1 METKNIGLR
10 GIEVADTKISNI
22 DGEKGKLIYRGYDIL
37 ELTENST
44 FEETAYLLLYDSL
57 PTKTQLDEFNL
68 KLVEARY
75 IPKQM
80 QKNMGNWRK
89 DADPMDMLQAFV
101 SALAGYYD
109 EEFSN
114 KDASYDKAI
123 NLIAKVPTI
132 VASWQRIRNGLEV
145 MDPDASLSHAANF
158 LYMMTGEKPDP
169 EVEKIFDTCLILHA
183 DHTFNASTF
192 TARQVA
198 STRAHM
204 YSASSAAIGALS
216 GELHGGANT
225 EVMKMLLEIVDPDSS
240 LSHAANF
247 LYMMSGEKP
256 DPAVEKIF
264 DTCLILHAD
273 HTFNASTFTARQVA
287 STRAHMYS
295 ASSAAIGALSGELHG
310 GANTEVMKM
319 LLEIKEI
326 DKVQPWIKEQMSQG
340 ERIMGMGHAVYRTYD
355 PRAQVLKELS
365 RKLAEKT
372 KEPWFD
378 MTEKIETSTI
388 SEMKIQKD
396 KDIYPNV
403 DLYSASIYYMLKIP
417 VDLNTPIFA
426 ISRVVGWA
434 AHIIEEKFAEAA
446 PKPALYRP
454 KATYVGKYCGPDGC
468 EYKTLD
474 LRK

>member
-22 DGEKGKLIYRGYDIL
+22 DGGKGKLIYRGFDIL
-37 ELTENST
+37 DLTKNST
-44 FEETAYLLLYDSL
+44 FEETAYLLLYDKL
-57 PTKTQLDEFNL
+57 PTKQQLDEFNS
-68 KLVEARY
+68 KLIDARY

-123 NLIAKVPTI
+123 NLIAKVPTM
-132 VASWQRIRNGLEV
+132 VASWHRIRNGLETV
-145 MDPDASLSHAANF
+145 DPDSSLSHAANF
-158 LYMMTGEKPDP
+158 LYMMSGEKPDP
-169 EVEKIFDTCLILHA
+169 EVEKIFDVCLILHA

-204 YSASSAAIGALS
+204 YSAASAAIGALS

-225 EVMKMLLEIVDPDSS
+225 EVMKMLLEI
-240 LSHAANF
+240 A
-247 LYMMSGEKP
+247 
-256 DPAVEKIF
+256 
-264 DTCLILHAD
+264 
-273 HTFNASTFTARQVA
+273 
-287 STRAHMYS
+287 
-295 ASSAAIGALSGELHG
+295 
-310 GANTEVMKM
+310 EV
-319 LLEIKEI
+319 
-326 DKVQPWIKEQMSQG
+326 DKVEGWIKERMSIG
-340 ERIMGMGHAVYRTYD
+340 DRIMGMGHAVYKTYD

-372 KEPWFD
+372 KDPWFGI
-378 MTEKIETSTI
+378 TEKVETTTI
-388 SEMKIQKD
+388 SEMKVQKGR
-396 KDIYPNV
+396 DIYPNV

-417 VDLNTPIFA
+417 MDLNTPIFA

-454 KATYVGKYCGPDGC
+454 KAVYVGKYCGPEGC

>member
-22 DGEKGKLIYRGYDIL
+22 DGKKGKLIYRGFDIL
-37 ELTENST
+37 DLTKNST
-44 FEETAYLLLYDSL
+44 FEETAYLLLYDNL
-57 PTKTQLDEFNL
+57 PTKQQLDEFNA
-68 KLVEARY
+68 KLIDARY

-80 QKNMGNWRK
+80 QKNMANWRK

-114 KDASYDKAI
+114 KEASYDKAI

-132 VASWQRIRNGLEV
+132 IASWQRIRNGLSIV
-145 MDPDASLSHAANF
+145 DPDSSLSHAANF
-158 LYMMTGEKPDP
+158 LYMMCGERPDP
-169 EVEKIFDTCLILHA
+169 EVEKIFDVCLILHA

-204 YSASSAAIGALS
+204 YSAASAAIGALS

-225 EVMKMLLEIVDPDSS
+225 EVMKMLLEITG
-240 LSHAANF
+240 L
-247 LYMMSGEKP
+247 
-256 DPAVEKIF
+256 
-264 DTCLILHAD
+264 
-273 HTFNASTFTARQVA
+273 
-287 STRAHMYS
+287 
-295 ASSAAIGALSGELHG
+295 
-310 GANTEVMKM
+310 
-319 LLEIKEI
+319 
-326 DKVQPWIKEQMSQG
+326 DKVEGWIKEKMSAG
-340 ERIMGMGHAVYRTYD
+340 DRIMGMGHAVYRTYD

-372 KEPWFD
+372 KEPWFA
-378 MTEKIETSTI
+378 MTEKIETTTI
-388 SEMKIQKD
+388 SEMRSQKNR
-396 KDIYPNV
+396 DIYPNV

-446 PKPALYRP
+446 PRPALYRP
-454 KATYVGKYCGPDGC
+454 KAVYVGKYCGPEGC

>member
-22 DGEKGKLIYRGYDIL
+22 DGAKGKLIYRGFDIL
-37 ELTENST
+37 DLTKNST
-44 FEETAYLLLYDSL
+44 FEETAYLLLYDKL
-57 PTKTQLDEFNL
+57 PTKAELDEFNQ

-114 KDASYDKAI
+114 KEASYDKAI

-132 VASWQRIRNGLEV
+132 IASWQRIRNGLPIV
-145 MDPDASLSHAANF
+145 DPDSSLSHAANF
-158 LYMMTGEKPDP
+158 LYMMSGEKPDP
-169 EVEKIFDTCLILHA
+169 EVEKVFDVCLILHA

-225 EVMKMLLEIVDPDSS
+225 EVMKMLLD
-240 LSHAANF
+240 
-247 LYMMSGEKP
+247 
-256 DPAVEKIF
+256 
-264 DTCLILHAD
+264 
-273 HTFNASTFTARQVA
+273 
-287 STRAHMYS
+287 
-295 ASSAAIGALSGELHG
+295 
-310 GANTEVMKM
+310 
-319 LLEIKEI
+319 IKEI
-326 DKVQPWIKEQMSQG
+326 DKVEPWIKEKMNAG

-365 RKLAEKT
+365 RTLAGKT
-372 KEPWFD
+372 KEPWFE
-378 MTEKIETSTI
+378 MTEKVETTTI
-388 SEMKIQKD
+388 SEMKAQKG

-403 DLYSASIYYMLKIP
+403 DLYSASIYYMLKM
-417 VDLNTPIFA
+417 VDELVEFSEYDPELADGIKWLDEQAQKKGITFYDM
-426 ISRVVGWA
+426 VFEV
-434 AHIIEEKFAEAA
+434 
-446 PKPALYRP
+446 LYKHDVNS
-454 KATYVGKYCGPDGC
+454 KAKDWLST
-468 EYKTLD
+468 
-474 LRK
+474 RN

>member
-22 DGEKGKLIYRGYDIL
+22 DGEKGKLIYRGFDIL
-37 ELTENST
+37 DLTKNSS
-44 FEETAYLLLYDSL
+44 FEETAYLLLYDKL
-57 PTKTQLDEFNL
+57 PTKQELNEFNT
-68 KLVEARY
+68 KLIEARY

-80 QKNMGNWRK
+80 QKNMENWRG

-114 KDASYDKAI
+114 KEASYEKAI

-132 VASWQRIRNGLEV
+132 IASWQRIRNGLPIV
-145 MDPDASLSHAANF
+145 DPDSSLSHAANF
-158 LYMMTGEKPDP
+158 LYMMSGEKPDP
-169 EVEKIFDTCLILHA
+169 EVEKIFDVCLILHA

-204 YSASSAAIGALS
+204 YSAASAAIGALS

-225 EVMKMLLEIVDPDSS
+225 EVMKMLLEISD
-240 LSHAANF
+240 
-247 LYMMSGEKP
+247 M
-256 DPAVEKIF
+256 
-264 DTCLILHAD
+264 
-273 HTFNASTFTARQVA
+273 
-287 STRAHMYS
+287 
-295 ASSAAIGALSGELHG
+295 
-310 GANTEVMKM
+310 
-319 LLEIKEI
+319 
-326 DKVQPWIKEQMSQG
+326 DKVEPWIKEKLSKG
-340 ERIMGMGHAVYRTYD
+340 DKVMGMGHAVYKTYD

-365 RKLAEKT
+365 RKLAAKSQEK
-372 KEPWFD
+372 WFD
-378 MTEKIETSTI
+378 MTEKIETATI
-388 SEMKIQKD
+388 SEMKSQKG

-426 ISRVVGWA
+426 ISRVAGWA

-446 PKPALYRP
+446 PKTALYRP
-454 KATYVGKYCGPDGC
+454 KAVYVGKYCGPQGC

>member
-1 METKNIGLR
+1 MLNMETKNIGLR
-10 GIEVADTKISNI
+10 GIEIADTKISNI

-37 ELTENST
+37 DLAKNST

-57 PTKTQLDEFNL
+57 PNKHQLNEFNA
-68 KLVEARY
+68 KLIDART

-101 SALAGYYD
+101 AALAGYFD

-114 KDASYDKAI
+114 KDASYDRAI
-123 NLIAKVPTI
+123 NLVAKVPTI
-132 VASWQRIRNGLEV
+132 IASWQRIRNGLEIIEP
-145 MDPDASLSHAANF
+145 DPSLSHAANF
-158 LYMMTGEKPDP
+158 LYMMSGEKPDP
-169 EVEKIFDTCLILHA
+169 KVEKIFDVCLILHA

-204 YSASSAAIGALS
+204 YSATSAAIGALS

-225 EVMKMLLEIVDPDSS
+225 EVMKMLVEI
-240 LSHAANF
+240 
-247 LYMMSGEKP
+247 GEI
-256 DPAVEKIF
+256 E
-264 DTCLILHAD
+264 
-273 HTFNASTFTARQVA
+273 
-287 STRAHMYS
+287 
-295 ASSAAIGALSGELHG
+295 
-310 GANTEVMKM
+310 
-319 LLEIKEI
+319 
-326 DKVQPWIKEQMSQG
+326 KVQPWIKEKMG
-340 ERIMGMGHAVYRTYD
+340 NGDRIMGMGHAVYKTYD

-365 RKLAEKT
+365 RKLAEET
-372 KEPWFD
+372 KEIWFAL
-378 MTEKIETSTI
+378 TEKVETATI
-388 SEMKIQKD
+388 SEMKLQKD
-396 KDIYPNV
+396 RDIYPNV

-454 KATYVGKYCGPDGC
+454 KASYVGKYCGPEGC

>member
-22 DGEKGKLIYRGYDIL
+22 DGGKGKLIYRGFDIL
-37 ELTENST
+37 DLTKNST
-44 FEETAYLLLYDSL
+44 FEETAYLLIYDNL
-57 PTKTQLDEFNL
+57 PTKNQLNEFNT
-68 KLVEARY
+68 KLIEARE

-80 QKNMGNWRK
+80 QKNMENWRK

-109 EEFSN
+109 EEFSS
-114 KDASYDKAI
+114 KEASYDKAI

-132 VASWQRIRNGLEV
+132 IASWQRIRNGLEV
-145 MDPDASLSHAANF
+145 VNPDSSLSHAANF
-158 LYMMTGEKPDP
+158 LYMMSGEKPDV
-169 EVEKIFDTCLILHA
+169 EVEKIFDVCLILHA

-225 EVMKMLLEIVDPDSS
+225 EVMKMLLEISQIDNVDS
-240 LSHAANF
+240 
-247 LYMMSGEKP
+247 
-256 DPAVEKIF
+256 
-264 DTCLILHAD
+264 
-273 HTFNASTFTARQVA
+273 
-287 STRAHMYS
+287 
-295 ASSAAIGALSGELHG
+295 
-310 GANTEVMKM
+310 
-319 LLEIKEI
+319 
-326 DKVQPWIKEQMSQG
+326 WIKEKLMQG
-340 ERIMGMGHAVYRTYD
+340 EKIMGMGHAVYKTYD

-365 RKLAEKT
+365 RKLAAKN
-372 KEPWFD
+372 KEPWFER
-378 MTEKIETSTI
+378 TEKIETATI
-388 SEMKIQKD
+388 SEMKLQKNM
-396 KDIYPNV
+396 DIYPNV

-417 VDLNTPIFA
+417 MDLNTPIFA

-446 PKPALYRP
+446 PKTALYRP
-454 KATYVGKYCGPDGC
+454 KAVYVGKYCGPEGC
-468 EYKTLD
+468 EYKELD

>member
-1 METKNIGLR
+1 MNFDRHLMETKNIGLR

-22 DGEKGKLIYRGYDIL
+22 DGGKGKLIYRGFDIL
-37 ELTENST
+37 DLTKNST
-44 FEETAYLLLYDSL
+44 FEETAYLLLYDKL
-57 PTKTQLDEFNL
+57 PTKQELNEFNT

-80 QKNMGNWRK
+80 QKNMENWRG

-109 EEFSN
+109 EEFAN
-114 KDASYDKAI
+114 KDASYEKAI

-132 VASWQRIRNGLEV
+132 IASWQRIRNGLDIV
-145 MDPDASLSHAANF
+145 DPDASLSHAANF
-158 LYMMTGEKPDP
+158 LHMMSGEKPDS
-169 EVEKIFDTCLILHA
+169 EVERIFDVCLILHA

-225 EVMKMLLEIVDPDSS
+225 EVMKMLLEISD
-240 LSHAANF
+240 
-247 LYMMSGEKP
+247 
-256 DPAVEKIF
+256 
-264 DTCLILHAD
+264 
-273 HTFNASTFTARQVA
+273 
-287 STRAHMYS
+287 
-295 ASSAAIGALSGELHG
+295 
-310 GANTEVMKM
+310 
-319 LLEIKEI
+319 I
-326 DKVQPWIKEQMSQG
+326 DKVEPWIKEKLSQG
-340 ERIMGMGHAVYRTYD
+340 EKVMGMGHAVYKTYD

-365 RKLAEKT
+365 RKLASKS
-372 KEPWFD
+372 KDKWFD
-378 MTEKIETSTI
+378 MTEKIETATI
-388 SEMKIQKD
+388 SEMKSQKG

-426 ISRVVGWA
+426 ISRVAGWA

-446 PKPALYRP
+446 PKTALYRP
-454 KATYVGKYCGPDGC
+454 KAVYVGKYCGPQGC

>member
-10 GIEVADTKISNI
+10 GIEIADTRISNI
-22 DGEKGKLIYRGYDIL
+22 EGEIGKLIYRGYDIL
-37 ELTENST
+37 DLAKNSN
-44 FEETAYLLLYDSL
+44 FEETAYLLIHDDL
-57 PTKTQLDEFNL
+57 PNKHQLNEFSA
-68 KLVEARY
+68 KLIDARH

-80 QKNMGNWRK
+80 QKNIGNWRK

-101 SALAGYYD
+101 AALAGYYD
-109 EEFSN
+109 EEFAT
-114 KDASYDKAI
+114 KEASYDRAI

-132 VASWQRIRNGLEV
+132 IASWQRIRNGLKIV
-145 MDPDASLSHAANF
+145 DPDPSLNHAANF
-158 LYMMTGEKPDP
+158 LYMMSGEKPDP
-169 EVEKIFDTCLILHA
+169 EVEKVFDVCLILHA

-204 YSASSAAIGALS
+204 FSASSAAIGALS

-225 EVMKMLLEIVDPDSS
+225 EVMKMLLEI
-240 LSHAANF
+240 
-247 LYMMSGEKP
+247 GEI
-256 DPAVEKIF
+256 E
-264 DTCLILHAD
+264 
-273 HTFNASTFTARQVA
+273 
-287 STRAHMYS
+287 
-295 ASSAAIGALSGELHG
+295 
-310 GANTEVMKM
+310 
-319 LLEIKEI
+319 
-326 DKVQPWIKEQMSQG
+326 KVQPWIKEKMSKG
-340 ERIMGMGHAVYRTYD
+340 ERIMGMGHAVYKTYD

-365 RKLAEKT
+365 RKLAEQT

-378 MTEKIETSTI
+378 LTQKIETTTI
-388 SEMKIQKD
+388 SEMKLQKGR
-396 KDIYPNV
+396 DIYPNV

-446 PKPALYRP
+446 PKPTLYRP
-454 KATYVGKYCGPDGC
+454 KAAYIGKYCGPQGC

>member
-10 GIEVADTKISNI
+10 GIEVADTRISNI
-22 DGEKGKLIYRGYDIL
+22 DGEKGKLIYRGFDIL
-37 ELTENST
+37 DLTENST

-57 PTKTQLDEFNL
+57 PTKPQLDEFNS

-132 VASWQRIRNGLEV
+132 VASWHRIRNGLEPV
-145 MDPDASLSHAANF
+145 EPDSSLSHAANF
-158 LYMMTGEKPDP
+158 LYMMFGEKPDS
-169 EVEKIFDTCLILHA
+169 EVEKIFDVCLILHA

-225 EVMKMLLEIVDPDSS
+225 EVMKMLLEI
-240 LSHAANF
+240 
-247 LYMMSGEKP
+247 E
-256 DPAVEKIF
+256 
-264 DTCLILHAD
+264 
-273 HTFNASTFTARQVA
+273 
-287 STRAHMYS
+287 
-295 ASSAAIGALSGELHG
+295 EL
-310 GANTEVMKM
+310 
-319 LLEIKEI
+319 
-326 DKVQPWIKEQMSQG
+326 DKVESWIKEKIDVG
-340 ERIMGMGHAVYRTYD
+340 ERVMGMGHAVYKTYD

-378 MTEKIETSTI
+378 ITEKVETTTI
-388 SEMKIQKD
+388 SEMKSQKD
-396 KDIYPNV
+396 RDIYPNV
-403 DLYSASIYYMLKIP
+403 DLYSASLYYMLKIP
-417 VDLNTPIFA
+417 MDLNTPIFA
-426 ISRVVGWA
+426 ISRVAGWA

-454 KATYVGKYCGPDGC
+454 KATYVGKYCGPEGC
-468 EYKTLD
+468 EYQTLD

>member
-22 DGEKGKLIYRGYDIL
+22 DGDKGKLIYRGFDIL
-37 ELTENST
+37 DLTNNST
-44 FEETAYLLLYDSL
+44 FEETAYLLLYDKL
-57 PTKTQLDEFNL
+57 PTKLQLDEFNT
-68 KLVEARY
+68 KLIEARY

-114 KDASYDKAI
+114 KEASYDKAI
-123 NLIAKVPTI
+123 NLIAKVPSI
-132 VASWQRIRNGLEV
+132 IASWQRIRNGQDIV
-145 MDPDASLSHAANF
+145 DPDSSLSHAANF
-158 LYMMTGEKPDP
+158 LYMMTGEKPDE

-225 EVMKMLLEIVDPDSS
+225 EVMKMLLEI
-240 LSHAANF
+240 
-247 LYMMSGEKP
+247 
-256 DPAVEKIF
+256 
-264 DTCLILHAD
+264 
-273 HTFNASTFTARQVA
+273 
-287 STRAHMYS
+287 
-295 ASSAAIGALSGELHG
+295 GEL
-310 GANTEVMKM
+310 
-319 LLEIKEI
+319 
-326 DKVQPWIKEQMSQG
+326 DKVESWIKEKMSAG
-340 ERIMGMGHAVYRTYD
+340 DKIMGMGHAVYRTYD

-365 RKLAEKT
+365 RKLAGKNKEK
-372 KEPWFD
+372 WFEL
-378 MTEKIETSTI
+378 TEKVETATI
-388 SEMKIQKD
+388 SEMKVQKD
-396 KDIYPNV
+396 RDIYPNV

-417 VDLNTPIFA
+417 MDLNTPIFA
-426 ISRVVGWA
+426 ISRVAGWA

-446 PKPALYRP
+446 PKTALYRP
-454 KATYVGKYCGPDGC
+454 KAVYVGKYCGPQGC

>member
-10 GIEVADTKISNI
+10 GIEVADTRISNI

-37 ELTENST
+37 DLTKNST
-44 FEETAYLLLYDSL
+44 FEETAFLLLYDHL
-57 PTKTQLDEFNL
+57 PTKTQLDEFTA
-68 KLVEARY
+68 KLVDARF

-109 EEFSN
+109 EEFAN

-132 VASWQRIRNGLEV
+132 IASWQRIRNGLDIV
-145 MDPDASLSHAANF
+145 DPDPSLSHAANF
-158 LYMMTGEKPDP
+158 LYMMSGEKPDP
-169 EVEKIFDTCLILHA
+169 EVEKVFDVCLILHA

-225 EVMKMLLEIVDPDSS
+225 EVMKMLLEI
-240 LSHAANF
+240 
-247 LYMMSGEKP
+247 G
-256 DPAVEKIF
+256 
-264 DTCLILHAD
+264 
-273 HTFNASTFTARQVA
+273 
-287 STRAHMYS
+287 
-295 ASSAAIGALSGELHG
+295 
-310 GANTEVMKM
+310 
-319 LLEIKEI
+319 EI
-326 DKVQPWIKEQMSQG
+326 DKVEAWIKKNLDDGQ
-340 ERIMGMGHAVYRTYD
+340 RIMGMGHAVYKTYD

-365 RKLAEKT
+365 RTLAGKT
-372 KEPWFD
+372 KEKWFD
-378 MTEKIETSTI
+378 MTEKVETSTI
-388 SEMKIQKD
+388 SYMKSQKD
-396 KDIYPNV
+396 RDIYPNV

-454 KATYVGKYCGPDGC
+454 KAVYVGKYCGPQGC
-468 EYKTLD
+468 EYQTLD

>member
-37 ELTENST
+37 DLTKNST
-44 FEETAYLLLYDSL
+44 FEETAYLLIYDSL
-57 PTKTQLDEFNL
+57 PTKQQLEEFST
-68 KLVEARY
+68 KLAEARY

-101 SALAGYYD
+101 AALAGYYD

-114 KDASYDKAI
+114 KDASYDRAI

-132 VASWQRIRNGLEV
+132 VASWHRIRNGLEIV
-145 MDPDASLSHAANF
+145 DPDPTLSHAANF
-158 LYMMTGEKPDP
+158 LYMMLGVRPDP
-169 EVEKIFDTCLILHA
+169 EVEKIFDVCLILHA

-204 YSASSAAIGALS
+204 YSASSSAIGALS

-225 EVMKMLLEIVDPDSS
+225 EVMKMLLEI
-240 LSHAANF
+240 
-247 LYMMSGEKP
+247 
-256 DPAVEKIF
+256 
-264 DTCLILHAD
+264 
-273 HTFNASTFTARQVA
+273 
-287 STRAHMYS
+287 
-295 ASSAAIGALSGELHG
+295 GEL
-310 GANTEVMKM
+310 E
-319 LLEIKEI
+319 
-326 DKVQPWIKEQMSQG
+326 KVEPWIKEKMDKG
-340 ERIMGMGHAVYRTYD
+340 ERIMGMGHAVYKTYD

-372 KEPWFD
+372 KEIWFA
-378 MTEKIETSTI
+378 MTEKVETTTI
-388 SEMKIQKD
+388 SEMKSQKD
-396 KDIYPNV
+396 RDIYPNV

-417 VDLNTPIFA
+417 MDLNTPIFA

-454 KATYVGKYCGPDGC
+454 KAVYVGKYCGPQGC
-468 EYKTLD
+468 KYKTLD
-474 LRK
+474 LRN

>member
-22 DGEKGKLIYRGYDIL
+22 DGEKGKLIYRGFDIL
-37 ELTENST
+37 DLTENST
-44 FEETAYLLLYDSL
+44 FEETAYLLLYDKL
-57 PTKTQLDEFNL
+57 PTKQELNEFNA
-68 KLVEARY
+68 KLVEARF

-80 QKNMGNWRK
+80 QKNMGNWRG

-114 KDASYDKAI
+114 KDASYEKAI
-123 NLIAKVPTI
+123 NLVAKVPTI
-132 VASWQRIRNGLEV
+132 IASWHRIRNGLKIIE
-145 MDPDASLSHAANF
+145 PDASLSHAANF
-158 LYMMTGEKPDP
+158 LYMMSGEKPDV
-169 EVEKIFDTCLILHA
+169 EVEKIFDVCLILHA

-204 YSASSAAIGALS
+204 YSAASAAIGALS

-225 EVMKMLLEIVDPDSS
+225 EVMKMLLEISDI
-240 LSHAANF
+240 N
-247 LYMMSGEKP
+247 K
-256 DPAVEKIF
+256 VE
-264 DTCLILHAD
+264 
-273 HTFNASTFTARQVA
+273 
-287 STRAHMYS
+287 
-295 ASSAAIGALSGELHG
+295 
-310 GANTEVMKM
+310 
-319 LLEIKEI
+319 
-326 DKVQPWIKEQMSQG
+326 PWIKEKLTQG
-340 ERIMGMGHAVYRTYD
+340 EKIMGMGHAVYKTYD

-365 RKLAEKT
+365 RKLAT
-372 KEPWFD
+372 KSKEQWFE
-378 MTEKIETSTI
+378 MTEKIETATI
-388 SEMKIQKD
+388 AEMKLQKG

-426 ISRVVGWA
+426 ISRVAGWA

-446 PKPALYRP
+446 PKTALYRP
-454 KATYVGKYCGPDGC
+454 KAVYVGKYCGPQGC